1 MVNTTLNKFGKKLP
15 PVKTG
20 QRFGE
25 EIKKDKKVGL
35 FSERRF
41 LIFTKRGPIEIAF
54 KPIHYA
60 SVIMT
65 TIVGLTSIVYWSA
78 KGIYSAIDVAK
89 KNDIITEA
97 SANISNPIENDSDTI
112 VNINTKDQS
121 NISLPI
127 LKNNFLIESN
137 DTISYKPLIENNI
150 KNKLVPNNTRK
161 EFFGKNFFFEIKETN
176 NVKVTNDL
184 RIDLFNKTM
193 RNQDLPINFTTQL
206 LNESNIFIS
215 ENTISKDANDDFVPK
230 PPKIN
235 EKVKT
240 IRFIDSVDNELTQME
255 NVFDMINVKLN
266 DKNLVSIKSITNKNK
281 IIDPDSDE
289 FFRSF
294 KERINLLSI
303 YRDALQNIPL
313 KPPMEHY
320 YVSSPY
326 GPRKHPVTGKYRMH
340 HGIDL
345 AGTWQENITV
355 SADGTVVFAGYH
367 GSFGK
372 VIRIKHSYGIMTTYG
387 HLAKIN
393 VRRGDLVNEGQ
404 VIGKMGR
411 TGKVKGAHLHYE
423 ISVNGKSQNPATY
436 IKIGRNLLSRTSLK
450 NFANKNINWFLI
462 GITNASHYF
471 YKGD

>member
-1 MVNTTLNKFGKKLP
+1 MVNTTLNKFGNKLP

-65 TIVGLTSIVYWSA
+65 TIIGLTSIIYWSA
-78 KGIYSAIDVAK
+78 KGIHSAIDVAK
-89 KNDIITEA
+89 KNDIITVA
-97 SANISNPIENDSDTI
+97 SANISNPIENDSDTV
-112 VNINTKDQS
+112 VNINTNDQS
-121 NISLPI
+121 NISLPV
-127 LKNNFLIESN
+127 LKNNFLFEEN
-137 DTISYKPLIENNI
+137 DTISYKPLVDKNINN
-150 KNKLVPNNTRK
+150 KEEFVGLNLK
-161 EFFGKNFFFEIKETN
+161 EFN
-176 NVKVTNDL
+176 NQTSANNL
-184 RIDLFNKTM
+184 NIDLFNETK
-193 RNQDLPINFTTQL
+193 RNQDLSIDFTNQL
-206 LNESNIFIS
+206 VNESNIFIS
-215 ENTISKDANDDFVPK
+215 ENITSNELSSDFVPK

-240 IRFIDSVDNELTQME
+240 IRFIASVDNELFQME
-255 NVFDMINVKLN
+255 NVFDLINVKLN
-266 DKNLVSIKSITNKNK
+266 DKGLVSLKSITKK
-281 IIDPDSDE
+281 TKAIDPDSDE
-289 FFRSF
+289 FFRSL

-303 YRDALQNIPL
+303 YKDALQNIPL

-345 AGTWQENITV
+345 AGTWQENVSV

-372 VIRIKHSYGIMTTYG
+372 VIRIKHNYGIMTTYG

-393 VRRGDLVNEGQ
+393 VRRGDLVSEGQ

-436 IKIGRNLLSRTSLK
+436 IKIGRSLLSRTSLK
-450 NFANKNINWFLI
+450 NFANKNLN
-462 GITNASHYF
+462 
-471 YKGD
+471 

>member
-1 MVNTTLNKFGKKLP
+1 MVNSTLNKFGKKLP

-41 LIFTKRGPIEIAF
+41 LIFTKKGPIEIAF

-60 SVIMT
+60 SLLMT
-65 TIVGLTSIVYWSA
+65 TIIGLTSIVYWSA

-89 KNDIITEA
+89 KNDIINEA
-97 SANISNPIENDSDTI
+97 SANISSPIENDSDTL
-112 VNINTKDQS
+112 VNINTNDQS

-127 LKNNFLIESN
+127 LKNNFLLEKNEIV
-137 DTISYKPLIENNI
+137 SYKPLIDKKVISINLE
-150 KNKLVPNNTRK
+150 
-161 EFFGKNFFFEIKETN
+161 EIKKQTIAN
-176 NVKVTNDL
+176 NLN
-184 RIDLFNKTM
+184 IDLFGETM
-193 RNQDLPINFTTQL
+193 RNQDLPINFANQI

-215 ENTISKDANDDFVPK
+215 DNTSANEINDDPVPK

-235 EKVKT
+235 QKVKT
-240 IRFIDSVDNELTQME
+240 LRFIASVDNELSQME
-255 NVFDMINVKLN
+255 TVFNLINVKLN
-266 DKNLVSIKSITNKNK
+266 DTNLVSLNSITNKNK
-281 IIDPDSDE
+281 IIDPESDE
-289 FFRSF
+289 FFKSL
-294 KERINLLSI
+294 KERLNLLSI
-303 YRDALQNIPL
+303 YKDALQNIPL

-326 GPRKHPVTGKYRMH
+326 GPRKHPVTGKFRMH

-345 AGTWQENITV
+345 AGTWQENISV

-372 VIRIKHSYGIMTTYG
+372 VIRIKHNYGIMTTYG

-393 VRRGDLVNEGQ
+393 VRRGDLVSEGQ

-450 NFANKNINWFLI
+450 NFANKSLE
-462 GITNASHYF
+462 
-471 YKGD
+471 

>member
-1 MVNTTLNKFGKKLP
+1 MVNATFNKFGKKLP

-41 LIFTKRGPIEIAF
+41 LIFTKKGPIEIAF
-54 KPIHYA
+54 KQVHYT
-60 SVIMT
+60 SLLIT

-97 SANISNPIENDSDTI
+97 SANINVTIENDSDTNVS
-112 VNINTKDQS
+112 VNIEDQS
-121 NISLPI
+121 NITLPI
-127 LKNNFLIESN
+127 LKKTTLEVDKVEVYEPIKSKYKNEKTFIEEDKFAKKLDLKKPKNTLTSDLK
-137 DTISYKPLIENNI
+137 DTVVFKSITSIDNNI
-150 KNKLVPNNTRK
+150 NQSL
-161 EFFGKNFFFEIKETN
+161 
-176 NVKVTNDL
+176 
-184 RIDLFNKTM
+184 DLFNKTF
-193 RNQDLPINFTTQL
+193 RNQDIPNEAINQFP
-206 LNESNIFIS
+206 NESNIIIS
-215 ENTISKDANDDFVPK
+215 QNYKSNTNDKNQYPQ
-230 PPKIN
+230 PPKLN
-235 EKVKT
+235 DKVKSL
-240 IRFIDSVDNELTQME
+240 RFIASVDNELIQME
-255 NVFDMINVKLN
+255 NVFKAINVKLKN
-266 DKNLVSIKSITNKNK
+266 DDLVSVETILKNNE
-281 IIDPDSDE
+281 IIDPDSDN
-289 FFRSF
+289 FFRGL
-294 KERINLLSI
+294 KTRLNLLAI
-303 YRDALQNIPL
+303 YKDALQNLPL

-320 YVSSPY
+320 YVSSSY

-345 AGTWQENITV
+345 AGTWQENISV

-372 VIRIKHSYGIMTTYG
+372 VIRIRHNYGIMTTYG

-393 VRRGDLVNEGQ
+393 VRRGDIVNEGQ

-450 NFANKNINWFLI
+450 GYANIN
-462 GITNASHYF
+462 
-471 YKGD
+471 

>member
-1 MVNTTLNKFGKKLP
+1 MVNSTLNKFGQKLP

-41 LIFTKRGPIEIAF
+41 LIFTKKGPIEIAF

-60 SVIMT
+60 SLLMT
-65 TIVGLTSIVYWSA
+65 TVIGLTSIVYWSA

-97 SANISNPIENDSDTI
+97 SANISSPIENDSDTV
-112 VNINTKDQS
+112 VNINIKDQS

-127 LKNNFLIESN
+127 LKNNYLFEKN
-137 DTISYKPLIENNI
+137 DTITYEPLIDKDNDNSKNILNNI
-150 KNKLVPNNTRK
+150 TNELFVKNIFSETKKINNQKLA
-161 EFFGKNFFFEIKETN
+161 KNFS
-176 NVKVTNDL
+176 
-184 RIDLFNKTM
+184 IDLFNETM
-193 RNQDLPINFTTQL
+193 RNQDLPINFTIPTV
-206 LNESNIFIS
+206 NESNIFIS
-215 ENTISKDANDDFVPK
+215 ENTMSNQRSKDFVPE

-240 IRFIDSVDNELTQME
+240 IRFIASVDNELSQME
-255 NVFDMINVKLN
+255 NVFSLINVKLN
-266 DKNLVSIKSITNKNK
+266 DKDLVSLKSITNKNK
-281 IIDPDSDE
+281 IIDPDSDD
-289 FFRSF
+289 FFRSL

-303 YRDALQNIPL
+303 YKDALQNIPL
-313 KPPMEHY
+313 KPPMDHY

-345 AGTWQENITV
+345 AGTWQENVSV

-372 VIRIKHSYGIMTTYG
+372 VIRIKHNYGIMTTYG

-393 VRRGDLVNEGQ
+393 VRRGDLVSEGQ

-450 NFANKNINWFLI
+450 NFANKNFN
-462 GITNASHYF
+462 
-471 YKGD
+471 

>member
-1 MVNTTLNKFGKKLP
+1 MVNATFNKFGKKLP

-41 LIFTKRGPIEIAF
+41 LIFTKKGPIEIAF
-54 KPIHYA
+54 KQVHYT
-60 SVIMT
+60 SLLIT

-97 SANISNPIENDSDTI
+97 SANINDTIENDSDTNVS
-112 VNINTKDQS
+112 VNIEDQS
-121 NISLPI
+121 NITLPI
-127 LKNNFLIESN
+127 LKKTTLEVDKVEVYEPIKSKYKNEKTFIEEDKFAKKLDLKKPENTLTSDLK
-137 DTISYKPLIENNI
+137 DTVVFKSITSIDNNI
-150 KNKLVPNNTRK
+150 NQSL
-161 EFFGKNFFFEIKETN
+161 
-176 NVKVTNDL
+176 
-184 RIDLFNKTM
+184 DLFNKTF
-193 RNQDLPINFTTQL
+193 RNQDIPNEAINQFP
-206 LNESNIFIS
+206 NESNIIIS
-215 ENTISKDANDDFVPK
+215 QNYKSNTNDKNQYPQ
-230 PPKIN
+230 PPKLN
-235 EKVKT
+235 DKVKSL
-240 IRFIDSVDNELTQME
+240 RFIASVDNELIQME
-255 NVFDMINVKLN
+255 NVFKAINVKLKN
-266 DKNLVSIKSITNKNK
+266 DDLVSVETILKNNE
-281 IIDPDSDE
+281 IIDPDSDN
-289 FFRSF
+289 FFRGL
-294 KERINLLSI
+294 KTRLNLLAI
-303 YRDALQNIPL
+303 YKDALQNLPL

-320 YVSSPY
+320 YVSSSY

-345 AGTWQENITV
+345 AGTWQENISV

-372 VIRIKHSYGIMTTYG
+372 VIRIRHNYGIMTTYG

-393 VRRGDLVNEGQ
+393 VRRGDIVNEGQ

-450 NFANKNINWFLI
+450 GYANIN
-462 GITNASHYF
+462 
-471 YKGD
+471 

>member
-1 MVNTTLNKFGKKLP
+1 MVNTTINKFGKKLP

-60 SVIMT
+60 SLLMT
-65 TIVGLTSIVYWSA
+65 TVIGLTSIVYWSA

-97 SANISNPIENDSDTI
+97 SANISSPIENDSDTV
-112 VNINTKDQS
+112 VNINIKDQS

-127 LKNNFLIESN
+127 LKNNYLFEKN
-137 DTISYKPLIENNI
+137 DTITYEPLIDKDNNNSKNILNNI
-150 KNKLVPNNTRK
+150 ANENFVKNIFSETKKINNQKLA
-161 EFFGKNFFFEIKETN
+161 KN
-176 NVKVTNDL
+176 L
-184 RIDLFNKTM
+184 SIDLFNETM
-193 RNQDLPINFTTQL
+193 RNQDLPINFTIPIV
-206 LNESNIFIS
+206 NESNIFIS
-215 ENTISKDANDDFVPK
+215 ENTMSTQISDDFVPK

-240 IRFIDSVDNELTQME
+240 IRFIASVDNELSQME
-255 NVFDMINVKLN
+255 NVFSLINVKLN
-266 DKNLVSIKSITNKNK
+266 NKNLVSLKSITNKNK
-281 IIDPDSDE
+281 IIDPDSDD
-289 FFRSF
+289 FFRSL

-303 YRDALQNIPL
+303 YKDALQNIPL
-313 KPPMEHY
+313 KPPMDHY

-345 AGTWQENITV
+345 AGTWQENVSV

-372 VIRIKHSYGIMTTYG
+372 VIRIKHNYGIMTTYG

-393 VRRGDLVNEGQ
+393 VRRGDLVSEGQ

-450 NFANKNINWFLI
+450 NFANKNFN
-462 GITNASHYF
+462 
-471 YKGD
+471 

>member
-41 LIFTKRGPIEIAF
+41 LIFTKKGPIEIAF

-60 SVIMT
+60 SLIMT
-65 TIVGLTSIVYWSA
+65 TIIGLTSIVYWSA

-89 KNDIITEA
+89 KNDIINEA
-97 SANISNPIENDSDTI
+97 SANISSPIENDSDTI
-112 VNINTKDQS
+112 VNTNTNDQS

-127 LKNNFLIESN
+127 LKNNFLFEKN
-137 DTISYKPLIENNI
+137 DTVSYKPIINKKLNEN
-150 KNKLVPNNTRK
+150 KKLVAINPKEIYEQTTANNL
-161 EFFGKNFFFEIKETN
+161 N
-176 NVKVTNDL
+176 
-184 RIDLFNKTM
+184 IDLFSETM
-193 RNQDLPINFTTQL
+193 RNQDLPVNYTNQVV
-206 LNESNIFIS
+206 NESNIFIS
-215 ENTISKDANDDFVPK
+215 ENTTSNEINDDTIPK

-235 EKVKT
+235 QKVKT
-240 IRFIDSVDNELTQME
+240 LRFIASVDNELSQME
-255 NVFDMINVKLN
+255 NVFNLINIKLN
-266 DKNLVSIKSITNKNK
+266 DSELVSLKSLTNKNK
-281 IIDPDSDE
+281 IIDPNSDE
-289 FFRSF
+289 FFRSL

-303 YRDALQNIPL
+303 YKDALQNIPL

-355 SADGTVVFAGYH
+355 SADGTVVFAGFH

-372 VIRIKHSYGIMTTYG
+372 VIRIKHNYGIMTTYG
-387 HLAKIN
+387 HLAKIK
-393 VRRGDLVNEGQ
+393 VKRGDLVSEGQ

-450 NFANKNINWFLI
+450 NFANKSLE
-462 GITNASHYF
+462 
-471 YKGD
+471 

>member
-1 MVNTTLNKFGKKLP
+1 MVNATFNKFGKKLP

-41 LIFTKRGPIEIAF
+41 LIFTKKGPIEIAF
-54 KPIHYA
+54 KQVHYT
-60 SVIMT
+60 SLLIT

-97 SANISNPIENDSDTI
+97 SANINDTIENDSDTNVS
-112 VNINTKDQS
+112 VNIEDQS
-121 NISLPI
+121 NITLPI
-127 LKNNFLIESN
+127 LKKTTLEV
-137 DTISYKPLIENNI
+137 DKVEVYKPIKSKYKNEKTFIEEDKFAKKPDLKKPENTLTSDLKDTVVFKSITSIDNNI
-150 KNKLVPNNTRK
+150 NQSL
-161 EFFGKNFFFEIKETN
+161 
-176 NVKVTNDL
+176 
-184 RIDLFNKTM
+184 DLFNKTF
-193 RNQDLPINFTTQL
+193 RNQDIPNEAINQFP
-206 LNESNIFIS
+206 NESNIIIS
-215 ENTISKDANDDFVPK
+215 QNYKSNTNDKNQYPQ
-230 PPKIN
+230 PPKLN
-235 EKVKT
+235 DKVKSL
-240 IRFIDSVDNELTQME
+240 RFIASVDNELIQME
-255 NVFDMINVKLN
+255 NVFKAINVKLKN
-266 DKNLVSIKSITNKNK
+266 DDLVSVETILKNNE
-281 IIDPDSDE
+281 IIDPDSDN
-289 FFRSF
+289 FFRGL
-294 KERINLLSI
+294 KTRLNLLAI
-303 YRDALQNIPL
+303 YKDALQNLPL

-320 YVSSPY
+320 YVSSSY

-345 AGTWQENITV
+345 AGTWQENISV

-372 VIRIKHSYGIMTTYG
+372 VIRIRHNYGIMTTYG

-393 VRRGDLVNEGQ
+393 VRRGDIVNEGQ

-450 NFANKNINWFLI
+450 GYANIN
-462 GITNASHYF
+462 
-471 YKGD
+471 

>member
-65 TIVGLTSIVYWSA
+65 TIIGLTSIVYWSA
-78 KGIYSAIDVAK
+78 KGIHSAIDVAK
-89 KNDIITEA
+89 KNDIITIA
-97 SANISNPIENDSDTI
+97 SANISNPIENDSDTV
-112 VNINTKDQS
+112 VNINTNDQS

-127 LKNNFLIESN
+127 LKNNFLIEEN
-137 DTISYKPLIENNI
+137 DTNSYKPLVDKNINNKEEFVGI
-150 KNKLVPNNTRK
+150 NYKEVNNKTTANNLK
-161 EFFGKNFFFEIKETN
+161 
-176 NVKVTNDL
+176 
-184 RIDLFNKTM
+184 IDLFNETM
-193 RNQDLPINFTTQL
+193 RNQDLPINFTNQL
-206 LNESNIFIS
+206 VNESNIFIS
-215 ENTISKDANDDFVPK
+215 ENTTSNQLNDDSVPS

-235 EKVKT
+235 DKVKT
-240 IRFIDSVDNELTQME
+240 IRFIASVDNEISQME
-255 NVFDMINVKLN
+255 NVFDLINVKLN
-266 DKNLVSIKSITNKNK
+266 DNDLVSLKSITKK
-281 IIDPDSDE
+281 TKVIDPDSDE
-289 FFRSF
+289 FFRSL
-294 KERINLLSI
+294 KKRINLLSI
-303 YRDALQNIPL
+303 YKDALQNIPL

-345 AGTWQENITV
+345 AGTWQENISV

-372 VIRIKHSYGIMTTYG
+372 VIRIKHNYGIMTTYG

-393 VRRGDLVNEGQ
+393 VRRGDLVSEGQ
-404 VIGKMGR
+404 IIGKMGR

-450 NFANKNINWFLI
+450 TFANKNLN
-462 GITNASHYF
+462 
-471 YKGD
+471 

>member
-65 TIVGLTSIVYWSA
+65 TIIGLTSIVYWSA
-78 KGIYSAIDVAK
+78 KGIHSALDVAK
-89 KNDIITEA
+89 KNDIITIA
-97 SANISNPIENDSDTI
+97 SANISNPIENDSDTV
-112 VNINTKDQS
+112 VNINTNDQS

-127 LKNNFLIESN
+127 LKNNFLIEEN
-137 DTISYKPLIENNI
+137 DTNSYKPLVNKNINNKEESVGI
-150 KNKLVPNNTRK
+150 NFKEVNNKTTANNLK
-161 EFFGKNFFFEIKETN
+161 
-176 NVKVTNDL
+176 
-184 RIDLFNKTM
+184 IDLFNETM
-193 RNQDLPINFTTQL
+193 RNQDLPVNFTNQL
-206 LNESNIFIS
+206 VNESNIFIS
-215 ENTISKDANDDFVPK
+215 ENTTSNKLNGDSVPS

-235 EKVKT
+235 DKVKT
-240 IRFIDSVDNELTQME
+240 IRFIASVDNEISQME
-255 NVFDMINVKLN
+255 NVFDLIKVKLN
-266 DKNLVSIKSITNKNK
+266 DNDLVSLKSITKK
-281 IIDPDSDE
+281 TKAIDPDSDE
-289 FFRSF
+289 FFRSL
-294 KERINLLSI
+294 KKRINLLSI
-303 YRDALQNIPL
+303 YKDALQNIPL

-345 AGTWQENITV
+345 AGTWQENVSV

-372 VIRIKHSYGIMTTYG
+372 VIRIKHNYGIMTTYG

-393 VRRGDLVNEGQ
+393 VRRGDLVSEGQ
-404 VIGKMGR
+404 IIGKMGR

-450 NFANKNINWFLI
+450 TFANKNLN
-462 GITNASHYF
+462 
-471 YKGD
+471 

>member
-60 SVIMT
+60 SVVMT
-65 TIVGLTSIVYWSA
+65 TIIGLTSIVYWSA
-78 KGIYSAIDVAK
+78 KGIHSAIDVAK

-97 SANISNPIENDSDTI
+97 SANISNPIENDSDTV
-112 VNINTKDQS
+112 VNINTNDQS

-127 LKNNFLIESN
+127 LKNNFSFEEN
-137 DTISYKPLIENNI
+137 NTNSYKSLINKNINNKEKVIVVNPKEI
-150 KNKLVPNNTRK
+150 KNQVTANNL
-161 EFFGKNFFFEIKETN
+161 N
-176 NVKVTNDL
+176 
-184 RIDLFNKTM
+184 IDLFNETM
-193 RNQDLPINFTTQL
+193 RNQDLPNDFSNPTV
-206 LNESNIFIS
+206 NESNIFIS
-215 ENTISKDANDDFVPK
+215 EKSMSNGINDNFVPQ
-230 PPKIN
+230 PPKLN
-235 EKVKT
+235 EKIKT
-240 IRFIDSVDNELTQME
+240 LRFLASVDNELKQME
-255 NVFDMINVKLN
+255 NVFKLINVELN
-266 DKNLVSIKSITNKNK
+266 DSGLVSFKSILKKNDSF
-281 IIDPDSDE
+281 DPESDD
-289 FFRSF
+289 FFRNL
-294 KERINLLSI
+294 KTRINLLSI
-303 YRDALQNIPL
+303 YKDALQNIPL

-320 YVSSPY
+320 YVSSSY

-345 AGTWQENITV
+345 AGTWQENVSV

-372 VIRIKHSYGIMTTYG
+372 VIRIRHNYGIMTTYG

-393 VRRGDLVNEGQ
+393 VRSGDLVSEGQ

-450 NFANKNINWFLI
+450 NYANKDLN
-462 GITNASHYF
+462 
-471 YKGD
+471 

>member
-1 MVNTTLNKFGKKLP
+1 MVNATFNKFGKKLP

-41 LIFTKRGPIEIAF
+41 LIFTKKGPIEIAF
-54 KPIHYA
+54 KQVHYT
-60 SVIMT
+60 SLLIT

-97 SANISNPIENDSDTI
+97 SANINDTIENDSDTNVS
-112 VNINTKDQS
+112 VNIEDQS
-121 NISLPI
+121 NITLPI
-127 LKNNFLIESN
+127 LKKTTLEVDKVEVYEPIKSKYKNEKTFIEKDKFAKKLDLKKPKNTLTSDLK
-137 DTISYKPLIENNI
+137 DTVVFKSITSIDNNI
-150 KNKLVPNNTRK
+150 NQSL
-161 EFFGKNFFFEIKETN
+161 
-176 NVKVTNDL
+176 
-184 RIDLFNKTM
+184 DLFNKTF
-193 RNQDLPINFTTQL
+193 RNQDIPNEAINQFP
-206 LNESNIFIS
+206 NESNIIIS
-215 ENTISKDANDDFVPK
+215 QNYKSNTNDKNQYPQ
-230 PPKIN
+230 PPKLN
-235 EKVKT
+235 DKVKSL
-240 IRFIDSVDNELTQME
+240 RFIASVDNELIQME
-255 NVFDMINVKLN
+255 NVFKAINVKLKN
-266 DKNLVSIKSITNKNK
+266 DDLVSVETILKNNE
-281 IIDPDSDE
+281 IIDPDSDN
-289 FFRSF
+289 FFRGL
-294 KERINLLSI
+294 KTRLNLLAI
-303 YRDALQNIPL
+303 YKDALQNLPL

-320 YVSSPY
+320 YVSSSY

-345 AGTWQENITV
+345 AGTWQENISV

-372 VIRIKHSYGIMTTYG
+372 VIRIRHNYGIMTTYG

-393 VRRGDLVNEGQ
+393 VRRGDIVNEGQ

-450 NFANKNINWFLI
+450 GYANIN
-462 GITNASHYF
+462 
-471 YKGD
+471 

>member
-1 MVNTTLNKFGKKLP
+1 MVNTTINKFGNKLP

-65 TIVGLTSIVYWSA
+65 TIIGLTSIFYWSA
-78 KGIYSAIDVAK
+78 KGIFSAIDVAK

-112 VNINTKDQS
+112 VNNHTNDQS

-127 LKNNFLIESN
+127 LKNNSLLDKNEAISYEPLINKDVNN
-137 DTISYKPLIENNI
+137 DKIILSKNAKTISNMKTVNN
-150 KNKLVPNNTRK
+150 
-161 EFFGKNFFFEIKETN
+161 FQ
-176 NVKVTNDL
+176 
-184 RIDLFNKTM
+184 IDLFNETM
-193 RNQDLPINFTTQL
+193 RNQDLPTNYTNSVF
-206 LNESNIFIS
+206 NESNIIIAEQS
-215 ENTISKDANDDFVPK
+215 IPNEIIDDSVPK
-230 PPKIN
+230 PPKLN
-235 EKVKT
+235 EKAKT
-240 IRFIDSVDNELTQME
+240 LRFIASVDNELAQME
-255 NVFDMINVKLN
+255 KVFDLIKVDLN
-266 DKNLVSIKSITNKNK
+266 NNDLGSLKSITNSNK

-289 FFRSF
+289 FFRSL
-294 KERINLLSI
+294 KKRINLLAT
-303 YRDALQNIPL
+303 YKDALQNIPL

-345 AGTWQENITV
+345 AGTWQENVSV

-372 VIRIKHSYGIMTTYG
+372 VIRIKHNYGIMTTYG

-393 VRRGDLVNEGQ
+393 VRRGDLVSEGQ

-423 ISVNGKSQNPATY
+423 ISVNGKSQNPAIY

-450 NFANKNINWFLI
+450 SFANNNF
-462 GITNASHYF
+462 N
-471 YKGD
+471 

>member
-1 MVNTTLNKFGKKLP
+1 VVNSTLNKFGKKLP

-41 LIFTKRGPIEIAF
+41 LIFTKKGPIEIAF

-60 SVIMT
+60 SLLMT
-65 TIVGLTSIVYWSA
+65 TIIGLTSIVYWSA

-89 KNDIITEA
+89 KNDIINEA
-97 SANISNPIENDSDTI
+97 SANISSPIENDSDTL
-112 VNINTKDQS
+112 VNINTNDQS

-127 LKNNFLIESN
+127 LKNNFLLEKNEIV
-137 DTISYKPLIENNI
+137 SYKPLIDKKVINVDLE
-150 KNKLVPNNTRK
+150 
-161 EFFGKNFFFEIKETN
+161 EIKKQTIAN
-176 NVKVTNDL
+176 NSN
-184 RIDLFNKTM
+184 IDLFGETM
-193 RNQDLPINFTTQL
+193 RNQDLPINFANQI

-215 ENTISKDANDDFVPK
+215 DNTSANEINDDPVPK

-235 EKVKT
+235 QKVKT
-240 IRFIDSVDNELTQME
+240 LRFIASVDNELSQME
-255 NVFDMINVKLN
+255 TVFNLINVKLN
-266 DKNLVSIKSITNKNK
+266 DTNLVSLNSITNKNK
-281 IIDPDSDE
+281 IIDPESDE
-289 FFRSF
+289 FFKSL
-294 KERINLLSI
+294 KERLNLLSI
-303 YRDALQNIPL
+303 YKDALQNIPL

-345 AGTWQENITV
+345 AGTWQENISV

-372 VIRIKHSYGIMTTYG
+372 VIRIKHNYGIMTTYG

-393 VRRGDLVNEGQ
+393 VRRGDLVSEGQ

-450 NFANKNINWFLI
+450 NFANKSI
-462 GITNASHYF
+462 
-471 YKGD
+471 K